1 MAGQEKRS
9 GGPRM
14 TIETNDSAAGGASQ
28 ASSARAPK
36 PAVEATPAVA
46 ETSGQVAAAPKTST
60 SKPKVKVQQPPQPA
74 AQPQPA
80 PQPAV
85 QPQPAPQPAVQP
97 QSVPQPQPA
106 SEEWRQEPAAA
117 QPAGQ
122 QSQSNAAEAASADTT
137 SKQPQK
143 PRMTFSEWVHKT
155 FPGHENAFYGA
166 ILALIVALLVFIIG
180 VWRTLLL
187 VILVVAGIAIGQV
200 FDGNPKIIN
209 AIRGLFESDRSRQ

>member
-74 AQPQPA
+74 VQQPA

-85 QPQPAPQPAVQP
+85 QPQPA
-97 QSVPQPQPA
+97 PQPQPA

-117 QPAGQ
+117 QPADQ
-122 QSQSNAAEAASADTT
+122 QPQANAAEAAPADTT

-187 VILVVAGIAIGQV
+187 VILVVVGIAIGQV

>member
-46 ETSGQVAAAPKTST
+46 ETSGQVAAAPKPST
-60 SKPKVKVQQPPQPA
+60 PKPKVKVQQPPQPA
-74 AQPQPA
+74 VQQPA
-80 PQPAV
+80 
-85 QPQPAPQPAVQP
+85 
-97 QSVPQPQPA
+97 PQPQPA

-117 QPAGQ
+117 QPADQ
-122 QSQSNAAEAASADTT
+122 QPQANAAEAAPADTT

-187 VILVVAGIAIGQV
+187 VVLIVVGIAIGQV

>member
-74 AQPQPA
+74 VQQPAPQPAVQKPA

-85 QPQPAPQPAVQP
+85 QPQPA
-97 QSVPQPQPA
+97 PQPQPA

-117 QPAGQ
+117 QPADQ
-122 QSQSNAAEAASADTT
+122 QPQANAAEAAPADTT

-187 VILVVAGIAIGQV
+187 VILVVVGIAIGQV

>member
-74 AQPQPA
+74 VQQPA

-85 QPQPAPQPAVQP
+85 QPQPAPQP
-97 QSVPQPQPA
+97 QPA
-106 SEEWRQEPAAA
+106 SEDWRQEPAAA
-117 QPAGQ
+117 QPADQ
-122 QSQSNAAEAASADTT
+122 QPQANAAEAAPADTT

-187 VILVVAGIAIGQV
+187 VILVVVGIAIGQV

>member
-74 AQPQPA
+74 VQQPA
-80 PQPAV
+80 
-85 QPQPAPQPAVQP
+85 
-97 QSVPQPQPA
+97 PQPQPA

-117 QPAGQ
+117 QPADQ
-122 QSQSNAAEAASADTT
+122 QPQANAAEAAPADTT

-187 VILVVAGIAIGQV
+187 VILVVVGIAIGQV